1 MNVKYPLLIPIIG
14 HGATDIIDFPFETL
28 TYNLFSAILV
38 YNCNLIVRQALLIGF
53 SIFHNIQDIPNKII
67 YKSKIINLSNIKVP
81 LMTIIHGLWIKYPI
95 IAKIHFLSFHT
106 PLHYLRIILMR
117 SKVELKLLTGFS
129 VSLASM
135 YFLNKDYDLIMEEK
149 MGKLWWVFPILPHI
163 ILTHKTNYN
172 FINNVKKHRSSV
184 SMNKYIGSYVTNI

>member
-172 FINNVKKHRSSV
+172 FINNVKKH
-184 SMNKYIGSYVTNI
+184 

>member
-129 VSLASM
+129 VSLASI

>member
-149 MGKLWWVFPILPHI
+149 MGKLWWVFPILPNI

-184 SMNKYIGSYVTNI
+184 SMNRYIGTYVTNI

>member
-28 TYNLFSAILV
+28 IYNLFSAVLV

-163 ILTHKTNYN
+163 ILTHKTKYN
-172 FINNVKKHRSSV
+172 FIKNVKKDRSSV

>member
-184 SMNKYIGSYVTNI
+184 SMNKYIGTYVTNI